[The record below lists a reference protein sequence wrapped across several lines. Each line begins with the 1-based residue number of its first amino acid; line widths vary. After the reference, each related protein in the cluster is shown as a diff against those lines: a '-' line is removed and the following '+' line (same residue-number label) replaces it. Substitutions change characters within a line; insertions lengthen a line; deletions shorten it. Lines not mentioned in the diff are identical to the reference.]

1 MKERLMEDVDRT
13 NVKIKAALERE
24 QAALRETFVE
34 IEKFKIKVD
43 SENMTFSFLIKKLIN
58 FINYWH

>member
-1 MKERLMEDVDRT
+1 MEDVDRK